1 MTIRR
6 ITVSF
11 LDPEGHPQTEVSG
24 SVDRRAEL
32 IRRARS
38 DLERFKSEARTAG
51 DPRGALPFEMA
62 ITEAPA
68 SEKWS
73 PATRG

>member
-11 LDPEGHPQTEVSG
+11 LDPEGHAQSAVSG

-32 IRRARS
+32 VRQAR
-38 DLERFKSEARTAG
+38 DQLEKFKSEARKTG
-51 DPRGALPFEMA
+51 DPRAELLYEMT
-62 ITEAPA
+62 IEDAPA
-68 SEKWS
+68 SVAWS
-73 PATRG
+73 PSHG

>member
-11 LDPEGHPQTEVSG
+11 LDPDGHAQSEASG

-32 IRRARS
+32 IREARAR
-38 DLERFKSEARTAG
+38 LEKFKSEARAAG
-51 DPRGALPFEMA
+51 DPRADIPYEMS
-62 ITEAPA
+62 IDDAPA
-68 SEKWS
+68 SAKWS
-73 PATRG
+73 PAHS

>member
-11 LDPEGHPQTEVSG
+11 LDPDGHAQSEVSG

-32 IRRARS
+32 IRQARAQ
-38 DLERFKSEARTAG
+38 LEKFKSEARVAG
-51 DPRGALPFEMA
+51 DPRAEIPYQMSIED
-62 ITEAPA
+62 APA
-68 SEKWS
+68 SARWS
-73 PATRG
+73 PAHS

>member
-11 LDPEGHPQTEVSG
+11 LDPNGHAQSEVSG

-32 IRRARS
+32 IRQARAA
-38 DLERFKSEARTAG
+38 LEKFKSEARATG
-51 DPRGALPFEMA
+51 DPRAELEYEMS
-62 ITEAPA
+62 IQDAPSSA
-68 SEKWS
+68 KWS
-73 PATRG
+73 PAQG